1 MSVLRVQG
9 GRRLE
14 GVVTVEGN
22 KNAALP
28 LIVASLLTTEPVT
41 LHNVPRI
48 RDVDVLLQLLQGLG
62 STVDGGG
69 TSTIVLRSAERPG
82 STPDAQ
88 LVGRVRAS
96 MLLMGPLLAR
106 CGQVNLAPPGG
117 DFPSRRTLS
126 THVQA
131 LTALGARPVEGAA
144 HAFEAPDGLRGASFY
159 LEEASVTATELALL
173 AAVTADGET
182 EIRHAATEPHVVELC
197 TLLSAMGARIEGA
210 GSSRLRVQ
218 GVSTLGG
225 ASHTLR
231 GDYIEAGTWAVIA
244 AVTRGAIEVR
254 GAEPEDLEPI
264 VSVLQ
269 RMQVPCDMDGGAV
282 HVRAGRCVASG
293 RLVTGLWPGFPSDMV
308 SLFTVLATQA
318 QGRTL
323 IHDWMYELRLFAL
336 EQLSGMHADIFLV
349 RLASHGRDRADAA
362 AWTSSRYA
370 RPEIRDGVDRGR
382 SRRRRGERCRSA
394 RDRRAW
400 LCPGGGAPHQP
411 RCRRRA
417 RGVKFRN
424 GRARSPNPPPGGAG
438 HRRVFNAPVDR
449 AARGAAPTFDRPTA
463 AALAASVLV
472 AACAGGWCAAR
483 GCSAVAGTAAVRER
497 LRPAAV
503 AVPDVL
509 AAV

>member
-48 RDVDVLLQLLQGLG
+48 RDVDVLLELLQGLG
-62 STVDGGG
+62 STVEGSG
-69 TSTIVLRSAERPG
+69 TSTLVLRSAERPG

-96 MLLMGPLLAR
+96 LLLMGPLLAR
-106 CGQVNLAPPGG
+106 CGAGAPGAAGRRLPVTADAVHACPGADG
-117 DFPSRRTLS
+117 ARRPASRRRC
-126 THVQA
+126 A
-131 LTALGARPVEGAA
+131 C
-144 HAFEAPDGLRGASFY
+144 LRGARW
-159 LEEASVTATELALL
+159 TARRLVLSRRGLGHCDRTRIARGGDRGWRDRDPPRGHR
-173 AAVTADGET
+173 AARGRAV
-182 EIRHAATEPHVVELC
+182 HAARRDGR
-197 TLLSAMGARIEGA
+197 AA
-210 GSSRLRVQ
+210 SRAPDRRGCVCRA
-218 GVSTLGG
+218 SRALGG

-269 RMQVPCDMDGGAV
+269 RMQVPCDLDGGAV
-282 HVRAGRCVASG
+282 RMRAGRCVAIG

-336 EQLSGMHADIFLV
+336 EQLSGMHADIFLCD
-349 RLASHGRDRADAA
+349 SHRMVVTGP
-362 AWTSSRYA
+362 T
-370 RPEIRDGVDRGR
+370 PLRGR
-382 SRRRRGERCRSA
+382 HLDTRDLRSGMA
-394 RDRRAW
+394 
-400 LCPGGGAPHQP
+400 LI
-411 RCRRRA
+411 
-417 RGVKFRN
+417 
-424 GRARSPNPPPGGAG
+424 
-438 HRRVFNAPVDR
+438 
-449 AARGAAPTFDRPTA
+449 A
-463 AALAASVLV
+463 AALAAEGESVVGPLETV
-472 AACAGGWCAAR
+472 ER
-483 GCSAVAGTAAVRER
+483 GYAQVVER
-497 LRPAAV
+497 LTGLGAV
-503 AVPDVL
+503 VAREG
-509 AAV
+509 